1 MIYFQLL
8 PNLLAGSIYFL
19 STPFQFIGREAT
31 ECKLLY
37 NNIANNNDNI
47 AHNNVTNNND
57 NIADDNITNN
67 NNITKSIYRL
77 QQYLYNILQYILCAT
92 ILSVKVLNSFEH
104 SFSHSDALLLNIMK
118 HNIIMLLLKIAN

>member
-1 MIYFQLL
+1 MSWQDVL
-8 PNLLAGSIYFL
+8 S
-19 STPFQFIGREAT
+19 STPFQFNGWVAT
-31 ECKLLY
+31 ESKLQY

-47 AHNNVTNNND
+47 AHNNVTNNNNNNNIN

-92 ILSVKVLNSFEH
+92 ILGVKVLNSFEH

>member
-1 MIYFQLL
+1 MSWKDVL
-8 PNLLAGSIYFL
+8 S
-19 STPFQFIGREAT
+19 STPFQFNGWVAT

-47 AHNNVTNNND
+47 AHNNVTNNNNN
-57 NIADDNITNN
+57 NIADYNITINN
-67 NNITKSIYRL
+67 KTKSIYRL
-77 QQYLYNILQYILCAT
+77 QQYLYDILQYILCAT